1 MAPVD
6 ENARAAKSA
15 DIPWYVGVGAAGWE
29 PLARAF
35 IRRELPKPD
44 PDYMSLAIR
53 LAGSCAEE
61 RHAAWIRVAQE
72 APTRLGRTRAYIEAL
87 HNDPDLTSVA
97 WSWLSGDMDLMGR
110 VEHVIGPRDART
122 LSTVDTVRGR
132 LGSILELGGGDLDE
146 GTDSVAE
153 PEPAAAAQP
162 EPKGA
167 AEPEPKP
174 AAEPESKPA
183 AAARPKPAA
192 AARPK
197 PAAAAAAEP
206 EPVAAA
212 EPEPVAAAEPEPAPV
227 APDPQPAAAVAQ
239 PTQPAASTPASG
251 PGPSPQPAA
260 QWPAAQLPEAQLPAA
275 QPPAT
280 PPLASIA
287 WSPTHFVPA
296 GGLQAWDYPDPTRPP
311 QAALSAGLGVVI
323 DAVAGDWAFVR
334 AVNGWRGWV
343 DGRRL
348 VGRA

>member
-29 PLARAF
+29 PLVRAF
-35 IRRELPKPD
+35 IRRELSKPE

-61 RHAAWIRVAQE
+61 RHEAWIRVAQE

-122 LSTVDTVRGR
+122 LSTVDAVRGR
-132 LGSILELGGGDLDE
+132 LGSILEFGGGDLDE
-146 GTDSVAE
+146 GTDSAAE
-153 PEPAAAAQP
+153 PEPPAAAAEPVAAAEP
-162 EPKGA
+162 EPELTAAAEPKPPAA

-174 AAEPESKPA
+174 AAA
-183 AAARPKPAA
+183 VRPKPAA
-192 AARPK
+192 AV
-197 PAAAAAAEP
+197 AEP
-206 EPVAAA
+206 TPVAAA
-212 EPEPVAAAEPEPAPV
+212 VPEPAPV
-227 APDPQPAAAVAQ
+227 APDPQPAAVVAS
-239 PTQPAASTPASG
+239 PTQPAVSTPASG
-251 PGPSPQPAA
+251 PGHSPQPAA
-260 QWPAAQLPEAQLPAA
+260 QRPAAQLPEARQPAA
-275 QPPAT
+275 QLPAT
-280 PPLASIA
+280 PPVASIA

-323 DAVAGDWAFVR
+323 DAVAGDWALVR

>member
-212 EPEPVAAAEPEPAPV
+212 EPEPAPV

>member
-174 AAEPESKPA
+174 AAEPE
-183 AAARPKPAA
+183 
-192 AARPK
+192 
-197 PAAAAAAEP
+197 
-206 EPVAAA
+206 
-212 EPEPVAAAEPEPAPV
+212 PAPV